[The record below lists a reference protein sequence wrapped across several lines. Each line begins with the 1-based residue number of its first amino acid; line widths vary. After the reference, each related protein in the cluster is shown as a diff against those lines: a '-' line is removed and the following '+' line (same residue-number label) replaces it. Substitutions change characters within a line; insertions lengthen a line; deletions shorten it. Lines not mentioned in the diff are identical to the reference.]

1 MQSHR
6 SREIWCKKRSS
17 LLSLLTESNFEE
29 SLIHHDDARSGN
41 PLTLTGLDPRFGN
54 GRLLHTTGAAEPFI
68 LCLSLKTNR
77 APTCCRKQY
86 TKLGASSPQPR
97 HHCSNRTVQDICNLQ
112 IGEFLIFPQEDN
124 LAKIYW

>member
-54 GRLLHTTGAAEPFI
+54 GRLLHTTGAASTLHFVPLTENESRPYMLQKAI
-68 LCLSLKTNR
+68 HEAWRELS
-77 APTCCRKQY
+77 PTATSLFQQD
-86 TKLGASSPQPR
+86 SPR
-97 HHCSNRTVQDICNLQ
+97 HLDSPDRRVPHIPA
-112 IGEFLIFPQEDN
+112 GG
-124 LAKIYW
+124 